1 MVMFWIGIL
10 VVCVLVDLL
19 TSNFLFIWIGFGA
32 IAALVC
38 EILGLSIPVQII
50 AGVIVSSIST
60 AVGYPLSKKLLKKT
74 VKKTLTQEENYIG
87 QKFKAIED
95 ITDEGKISLNGAYW
109 RAKNIGEKIFKDE
122 YFEVI
127 DIQGNK
133 IIIKKYV

>member
-1 MVMFWIGIL
+1 M
-10 VVCVLVDLL
+10 
-19 TSNFLFIWIGFGA
+19 
-32 IAALVC
+32 
-38 EILGLSIPVQII
+38 GLSIPVQII